1 MSVASLR
8 LQPLALGAGDYAL
21 VGAVYCL
28 ASVFCYARQLLLAKS
43 ALAKSG
49 LAAVVCNGIGSPVS
63 SRLPWEHQA
72 SSIALQQYLPSRQ
85 PWRMCDRCIGSNINL
100 DLLHAVRRRHHDLTL
115 WSRSFVD
122 AQEMTSVSPVKSPSV
137 KIMATGVAVLRTRT
151 WDTLSNLHCG
161 RPDVLSART
170 RAKLGNTSTSPFAR
184 FQPFEDRARTGGTI
198 GTVHS
203 TSTNGRHT
211 ARICWVLPRHVR
223 IKRGPSVTDC
233 TSSMYCLR
241 SSPDMSKAASKQCGM
256 DQERLRAAQDE
267 VQNSLLHIVYRAACL
282 ASHSVGLGRLVWL

>member
-1 MSVASLR
+1 MSLHNSTPCLQLR
-8 LQPLALGAGDYAL
+8 LLPLALGAGDYAL
-21 VGAVYCL
+21 LGAVYCL

-49 LAAVVCNGIGSPVS
+49 LAAEVCNGIGSPVS

-100 DLLHAVRRRHHDLTL
+100 DLLHAVRRRHRDLTL

-137 KIMATGVAVLRTRT
+137 RIMGHGDRRRCRCIANPHHLGQ
-151 WDTLSNLHCG
+151 TLSNLHCG

-170 RAKLGNTSTSPFAR
+170 PKLGNTSTSPLAR
-184 FQPFEDRARTGGTI
+184 FQPFEGRARTGGTI

-203 TSTNGRHT
+203 IYIHQRQAHG
-211 ARICWVLPRHVR
+211 
-223 IKRGPSVTDC
+223 
-233 TSSMYCLR
+233 
-241 SSPDMSKAASKQCGM
+241 
-256 DQERLRAAQDE
+256 
-267 VQNSLLHIVYRAACL
+267 
-282 ASHSVGLGRLVWL
+282 

>member
-1 MSVASLR
+1 MSLHNSIPCLQLR
-8 LQPLALGAGDYAL
+8 LLPLALSAGDYAL
-21 VGAVYCL
+21 LGAVYCL

-137 KIMATGVAVLRTRT
+137 RIMATGVAAGVLRTRT
-151 WDTLSNLHCG
+151 IWDKLSPISTVGGLMFLAH
-161 RPDVLSART
+161 ARVQSLET
-170 RAKLGNTSTSPFAR
+170 R
-184 FQPFEDRARTGGTI
+184 QPALLLAFSLLRTG
-198 GTVHS
+198 
-203 TSTNGRHT
+203 R
-211 ARICWVLPRHVR
+211 
-223 IKRGPSVTDC
+223 
-233 TSSMYCLR
+233 
-241 SSPDMSKAASKQCGM
+241 
-256 DQERLRAAQDE
+256 EREAL
-267 VQNSLLHIVYRAACL
+267 
-282 ASHSVGLGRLVWL
+282 

>member
-1 MSVASLR
+1 
-8 LQPLALGAGDYAL
+8 
-21 VGAVYCL
+21 
-28 ASVFCYARQLLLAKS
+28 
-43 ALAKSG
+43 
-49 LAAVVCNGIGSPVS
+49 
-63 SRLPWEHQA
+63 
-72 SSIALQQYLPSRQ
+72 
-85 PWRMCDRCIGSNINL
+85 
-100 DLLHAVRRRHHDLTL
+100 
-115 WSRSFVD
+115 
-122 AQEMTSVSPVKSPSV
+122 MTSVSPVKSPSV
-137 KIMATGVAVLRTRT
+137 RIMATGVAAGVSIANPHHLGQ
-151 WDTLSNLHCG
+151 TLSNLHCG
-161 RPDVLSART
+161 RPDVHSART
-170 RAKLGNTSTSPFAR
+170 PKLGNTSTSPLAR
-184 FQPFEDRARTGGTI
+184 FQPFEGRARTGGTI

-282 ASHSVGLGRLVWL
+282 ASHSVGLGRLWL